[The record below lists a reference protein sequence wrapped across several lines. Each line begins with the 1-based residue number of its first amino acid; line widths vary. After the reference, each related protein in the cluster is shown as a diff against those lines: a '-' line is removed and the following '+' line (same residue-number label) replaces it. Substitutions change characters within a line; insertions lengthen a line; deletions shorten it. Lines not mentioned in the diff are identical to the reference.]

1 MTIDTLIKGG
11 TVIDGTG
18 SEAYTADIAIT
29 KGAITD
35 IGRIT
40 QRATRVIDADG
51 AIVTP
56 GLVDIH
62 THYDGQATW
71 ANRMSPSS
79 HFGVTTVIAGNC
91 GVGFA
96 PVYPEDREKVV
107 ELMEGVEEIPGAVLN
122 EGINWQW
129 ETFPE
134 YMDYLDG
141 KKFDMDIGVQIPHAP
156 MRVYVMGQRALD
168 REPATPSDIAAM
180 RKLTREAMAAGAI
193 GFSTSRSINHKS
205 SNGEHTPSLQ
215 AEIDEMSGIAQ
226 GIRDAGH
233 GVIELISDFF
243 ELDNEFDILEAMAEK
258 GSCPLSFTLA
268 ESIGGQDGW
277 RHLLSKIEAANEKGL
292 TIRGQVAPRAIG
304 IQLGL
309 TTTVNPLSGHPSYQA
324 IAHLPLPEQV
334 KRLSDPAVK
343 ERILNEAVDDKY
355 YAAIFNALREMK
367 NVWQL
372 DERPDYEPAPEQSIG
387 SRAAAAGRR
396 PIEYAYDVLL
406 EDEGLAML
414 YWPIINY
421 GSQNLDV
428 CRELM
433 LHPHT
438 LMGLGDGGAHV
449 GTICDASFPA
459 FSLIHWG
466 RDRQRG
472 EKIDLAQLVHN
483 QTSATAAAVGL
494 SDRGE
499 LKVGKRGD
507 INIIDFNNLVLDA
520 PRMVYD
526 LPSKAGRL
534 QQKSTGFLATMVK
547 GSVTYEN
554 DEETDA
560 LPGRL
565 IRKRD

>member
-18 SEAYTADIAIT
+18 REAITADIAIT
-29 KGAITD
+29 NGVITD
-35 IGRIT
+35 IGRIK
-40 QRATRVIDADG
+40 QRATREIDADG
-51 AIVTP
+51 ALVIP
-56 GLVDIH
+56 GLVDMH

-96 PVYPEDREKVV
+96 PVRPADREKVV

-141 KKFDMDIGVQIPHAP
+141 QKFDMDIGVQIPHAP
-156 MRVYVMGQRALD
+156 MRVYVMGQRGLD

-180 RKLTREAMAAGAI
+180 RELTREAMAAGAI

-205 SNGEHTPSLQ
+205 SKGDHTPSLQ

-226 GIRDAGH
+226 GIREAGH

-243 ELDNEFDILEAMAEK
+243 ELDDEFDILEAMAEN

-268 ESIGGQDGW
+268 ETIGGQDGW
-277 RHLLSKIEAANEKGL
+277 RRLLSKIEAANEKGL

-309 TTTVNPLSGHPSYQA
+309 TTTVNPFSGHPSYQA
-324 IAHLPLPEQV
+324 VAHLPLPERV

-343 ERILNEAVDDKY
+343 ERILNEDANNRY
-355 YAAIFNALREMK
+355 YAAIFNGLREMK
-367 NVWQL
+367 DVWQL
-372 DERPDYEPAPEQSIG
+372 DAQPDYEPDPEQSVG
-387 SRAAAAGRR
+387 SRALAAGRD
-396 PIEYAYDVLL
+396 PIEYAYDMML
-406 EDEGLAML
+406 ENDGLAML

-472 EKIDLAQLVHN
+472 EKIDLTQLVHN

-507 INIIDFNNLVLDA
+507 VNVIDFDNLVLDA

-526 LPSKAGRL
+526 LPSGAGRL

-547 GSVTYEN
+547 GSVTYRN

>member
-18 SEAYTADIAIT
+18 REAITADIAIT
-29 KGAITD
+29 NGVITD
-35 IGRIT
+35 IGRIK
-40 QRATRVIDADG
+40 QRATREIDADG
-51 AIVTP
+51 ALVIP
-56 GLVDIH
+56 GLVDMH

-96 PVYPEDREKVV
+96 PVRPADREKVV

-141 KKFDMDIGVQIPHAP
+141 QKFDMDIGVQIPHAP
-156 MRVYVMGQRALD
+156 MRVYVMGQRGLD

-180 RKLTREAMAAGAI
+180 RELTREAMAAGAI

-205 SNGEHTPSLQ
+205 SKGDHTPSLQ

-226 GIRDAGH
+226 GIREAGH

-243 ELDNEFDILEAMAEK
+243 ELDDEFDILEAMAEN

-268 ESIGGQDGW
+268 ETIGGQDGW
-277 RHLLSKIEAANEKGL
+277 RRLLSKIEAANEKGL

-309 TTTVNPLSGHPSYQA
+309 TTTVNPFSGHPSYQA
-324 IAHLPLPEQV
+324 VAHLPLPERV

-343 ERILNEAVDDKY
+343 ERILNEDANNRY
-355 YAAIFNALREMK
+355 YAAIFNGLREMK
-367 NVWQL
+367 DVWQL
-372 DERPDYEPAPEQSIG
+372 DAQPDYEPDPEQSVG
-387 SRAAAAGRR
+387 SRALAAGRD
-396 PIEYAYDVLL
+396 PIEYAYDMML
-406 EDEGLAML
+406 ENDGLAML

-507 INIIDFNNLVLDA
+507 VNVIDFDNLVLDA

-526 LPSKAGRL
+526 LPSGAGRL
-534 QQKSTGFLATMVK
+534 QQKSTGFLATMVN
-547 GSVTYEN
+547 GSVTYRN

>member
-156 MRVYVMGQRALD
+156 MRVYVMGQRGLD

-387 SRAAAAGRR
+387 SRAAAAGRN

>member
-18 SEAYTADIAIT
+18 SEAITADIAIT
-29 KGAITD
+29 NGVITD
-35 IGRIT
+35 IGRIK
-40 QRATRVIDADG
+40 QRATREIDADG
-51 AIVTP
+51 ALVIP
-56 GLVDIH
+56 GLVDMH

-96 PVYPEDREKVV
+96 PVRPADREKVV

-141 KKFDMDIGVQIPHAP
+141 QKFDMDIGVQIPHAP
-156 MRVYVMGQRALD
+156 MRVYVMGQRGLD

-180 RKLTREAMAAGAI
+180 RELTREAMAAGAI

-205 SNGEHTPSLQ
+205 SKGDHTPSLQ

-226 GIRDAGH
+226 GIREAGH

-243 ELDNEFDILEAMAEK
+243 ELDDEFDILEAMAEN

-268 ESIGGQDGW
+268 ETIGGQDGW
-277 RHLLSKIEAANEKGL
+277 RRLLSKIEAANEKGL

-309 TTTVNPLSGHPSYQA
+309 TTTVNPFSGHPSYQA
-324 IAHLPLPEQV
+324 VAHLPLPERV

-343 ERILNEAVDDKY
+343 ERILNEDANNRY
-355 YAAIFNALREMK
+355 YAAIFNGLREMK
-367 NVWQL
+367 DVWQL
-372 DERPDYEPAPEQSIG
+372 DAQPDYEPDPEQSVG
-387 SRAAAAGRR
+387 SRALAAGRD
-396 PIEYAYDVLL
+396 PIEYAYDMML
-406 EDEGLAML
+406 ENDGLAML

-507 INIIDFNNLVLDA
+507 VNVIDFDNLVLDA

-526 LPSKAGRL
+526 LPSGAGRL

-547 GSVTYEN
+547 GSVTYRN

>member
-18 SEAYTADIAIT
+18 REAITADIAIT
-29 KGAITD
+29 NGVITD
-35 IGRIT
+35 IGRIK
-40 QRATRVIDADG
+40 QRATREIDADG
-51 AIVTP
+51 ALVIP
-56 GLVDIH
+56 GLVDMH

-96 PVYPEDREKVV
+96 PVRPADREKVV

-141 KKFDMDIGVQIPHAP
+141 QKFDMDIGVQIPHAP
-156 MRVYVMGQRALD
+156 MRVYVMGQRGLD

-180 RKLTREAMAAGAI
+180 RELTREAMAAGAI

-205 SNGEHTPSLQ
+205 SKGDHTPSLQ

-226 GIRDAGH
+226 GIREAGH

-243 ELDNEFDILEAMAEK
+243 ELDDEFDILEAMAEN

-268 ESIGGQDGW
+268 ETIGGQDGW
-277 RHLLSKIEAANEKGL
+277 RRLLSKIEAANEKGL

-309 TTTVNPLSGHPSYQA
+309 TTTVNPFSGHPSYQA
-324 IAHLPLPEQV
+324 VAHLPLPERV

-343 ERILNEAVDDKY
+343 ERILNEDANNRY
-355 YAAIFNALREMK
+355 YAAIFNGLREMK
-367 NVWQL
+367 DVWQL
-372 DERPDYEPAPEQSIG
+372 DAQPDYEPDPEQSVG
-387 SRAAAAGRR
+387 SRALAAGRD
-396 PIEYAYDVLL
+396 PIEYAYDMML
-406 EDEGLAML
+406 ENDGLAML

-472 EKIDLAQLVHN
+472 EKIDLTQLVHN

-507 INIIDFNNLVLDA
+507 VNVIDFDNLVLDA

-526 LPSKAGRL
+526 LPSGAGRL
-534 QQKSTGFLATMVK
+534 QQKSTGFLATMVN
-547 GSVTYEN
+547 GSVTYRN

>member
-156 MRVYVMGQRALD
+156 MRVYVMGQRGLD

-367 NVWQL
+367 NVWRL

-387 SRAAAAGRR
+387 SRAAAAGRS

>member
-56 GLVDIH
+56 GLVDMH

-96 PVYPEDREKVV
+96 PVYPDDREKVV

-134 YMDYLDG
+134 YMDYLDS

-156 MRVYVMGQRALD
+156 MRVYVMGQRGLD

-180 RKLTREAMAAGAI
+180 RKLTREAMVAGAI

-292 TIRGQVAPRAIG
+292 AIRGQVAPRAIG

-372 DERPDYEPAPEQSIG
+372 DERPDYEPPPEQSIG
-387 SRAAAAGRR
+387 SRAVAAGRN

-466 RDRQRG
+466 RDRRRG

-526 LPSKAGRL
+526 LPSKSGRL

-565 IRKRD
+565 IRKHD

>member
-56 GLVDIH
+56 GLVDMH

-96 PVYPEDREKVV
+96 PVYPDDREKVV

-134 YMDYLDG
+134 YMDYLDS

-156 MRVYVMGQRALD
+156 MRVYVMGQRGLD

-180 RKLTREAMAAGAI
+180 RKLTREAMVAGAI

-387 SRAAAAGRR
+387 SRAVAAGRN

-406 EDEGLAML
+406 EDKGLAML

-472 EKIDLAQLVHN
+472 KKIDLAQLVHN

-526 LPSKAGRL
+526 LPSKSGRL

-565 IRKRD
+565 IRKHE

>member
-56 GLVDIH
+56 GLVDMH

-156 MRVYVMGQRALD
+156 MRVYVMGQRGLD

>member
-56 GLVDIH
+56 GLVDMH

-156 MRVYVMGQRALD
+156 MRVYVMGQRGLD

-367 NVWQL
+367 NVWRL

-387 SRAAAAGRR
+387 SRAAAAGRN

>member
-156 MRVYVMGQRALD
+156 MRVYVMGQRGLD

-292 TIRGQVAPRAIG
+292 NIRGQVAPRAIG

-372 DERPDYEPAPEQSIG
+372 DERPDYEPAPEESIG
-387 SRAAAAGRR
+387 SRAAAAGRN

-507 INIIDFNNLVLDA
+507 INIIDFNNLVLDS